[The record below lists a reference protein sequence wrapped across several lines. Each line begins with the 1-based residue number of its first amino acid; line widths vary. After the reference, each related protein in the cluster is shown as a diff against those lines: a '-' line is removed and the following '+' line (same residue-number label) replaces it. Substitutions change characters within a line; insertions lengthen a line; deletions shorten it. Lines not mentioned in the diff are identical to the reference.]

1 MITIFGNS
9 VEHVT
14 FTISD
19 GEMFYVPS
27 GYIYHI
33 ENLNEE
39 STTEFVIGLSHKLPE
54 HFNLSYAFGAM

>member
-1 MITIFGNS
+1 
-9 VEHVT
+9 
-14 FTISD
+14 
-19 GEMFYVPS
+19 MFYVPS